1 MKAAAII
8 VAAGRGTRAGGKVAK
23 QYQMISGTPIIRRTI
38 AKFCNHDGISEV
50 VVVIHPDDEGHF
62 KTALGEHVRIV
73 HCTHGGKTRADSVE
87 NGLKLLGADI
97 SHVLIHDAARP
108 LIDNGTIDRVLAA
121 LETHDG
127 AAPALPVSDA
137 LWRGDG
143 EKVTSST
150 SRDGLYRAQ
159 TPQGFHLDAIRKAHA
174 ASDGSAADDVEVAL
188 AYGLNVAIVE
198 GDENNIKITR
208 PEDFSRAEMILRQE
222 AGLDIRCGNGFD
234 VHSFVEG
241 DHVMLCGVKI
251 PFDKGLNGHSDSDVG
266 MHALTD
272 AIYGAIGL
280 GDIGAHFPPSDDQW
294 KGADSRIFL
303 QHAIEQAS
311 SNGFILSNC
320 DVTLICERP
329 KIGPHVDAMRAAL
342 AEALC
347 VEKQRVSVKATTSE
361 KLGFTGRGEGIASIA
376 TATLVKS

>member
-23 QYQMISGTPIIRRTI
+23 QYQMISGTPIIRRTV

-73 HCTHGGKTRADSVE
+73 HCTHGGQTRADSVE